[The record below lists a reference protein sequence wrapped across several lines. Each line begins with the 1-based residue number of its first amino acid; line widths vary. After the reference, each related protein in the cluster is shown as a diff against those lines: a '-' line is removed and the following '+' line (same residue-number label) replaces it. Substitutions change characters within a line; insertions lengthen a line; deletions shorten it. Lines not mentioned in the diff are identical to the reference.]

1 VHRECRVKGSRA
13 APETFQAFDRDR
25 RSVED
30 AVDDCL
36 TRMNAAALN
45 AHLVRKH
52 DELATT
58 FVRCPAWAAERL
70 PALAMAALRL
80 ELGRSLSLKS
90 FTTLRRDSQ
99 RRRRR
104 PSAVHR
110 VHREALDE

>member
-1 VHRECRVKGSRA
+1 MHRECGVKGARA
-13 APETFQAFDRDR
+13 APEKHQASDRDR
-25 RSVED
+25 RHVED
-30 AVDDCL
+30 AVDDWL
-36 TRMNAAALN
+36 ARMDAAALN
-45 AHLVRKH
+45 ARLARKQ

-80 ELGRSLSLKS
+80 ELGRSLLLKS
-90 FTTLRRDSQ
+90 FTPVRRDPP